1 MNLRIGVTQFCRT
14 SRRTAV
20 ELRLCCAGLLLGG
33 IALSSD
39 VAQAQPDPA
48 QVTIKVTPVAAGIYM
63 LEGGGGNI
71 GISVGNDDVFM
82 IDDQYAP
89 LTPKIRAAIATV
101 SPKPV
106 RFLLNTHWHGDH
118 VGGNENMAGTGAII
132 VAHDNTRKR
141 MTKEQFIAAFNM
153 KVPPSPAAALPIVT
167 FSQSMSL
174 YLNGDSVRAVHFRSA
189 HTDGDVVVTFEK
201 ADVVHMGDIFFN
213 GFYPLVDVGSG
224 GSIDGIIAAVD
235 QVLTRTTART
245 KFIPG
250 HGPLGSRADL
260 VSYRDAV
267 KGVRDR
273 VAALVARRRTL
284 AQVLAAKPSAEY
296 DAKWGGGFLKPDQ
309 FVTILYNDLSRRA
322 R

>member
-1 MNLRIGVTQFCRT
+1 MNPRIDC
-14 SRRTAV
+14 
-20 ELRLCCAGLLLGG
+20 LRLVRGVSRASLMVAA
-33 IALSSD
+33 IALSSSA
-39 VAQAQPDPA
+39 AQAQPDPA
-48 QVTIKVTPVAAGIYM
+48 TVTIKVTPLGTGVYM
-63 LEGGGGNI
+63 LEGAGGNI

-118 VGGNENMAGTGAII
+118 VGGNQEMAGAGAII

-141 MTKEQFIAAFNM
+141 MTKEQFLAAFNM
-153 KVPPSPAAALPIVT
+153 KVPPSPVAALPIVT

-174 YLNGDSVRAVHFRSA
+174 FLNGDSVRAVHFRNA

-201 ADVVHMGDIFFN
+201 ADVVHMGDTFFN
-213 GFYPLVDVGSG
+213 GFYPLVDLSTG

-235 QVLTRTTART
+235 QVLSRTTSKT
-245 KFIPG
+245 KIIPG
-250 HGPLGSRADL
+250 HGPLGTRDDL
-260 VSYRDAV
+260 LRYRTMV
-267 KGVRDR
+267 KTVRDR

-284 AQVLAAKPSAEY
+284 SQVVAAKPTAEF
-296 DAKWGGGFLKPDQ
+296 DAKWGGGFLKPEV
-309 FVTILYNDLSRRA
+309 FVTILYNDLSRR

>member
-1 MNLRIGVTQFCRT
+1 MTKPRLSHGLHRFPRVLTVQSAFWLC
-14 SRRTAV
+14 AV
-20 ELRLCCAGLLLGG
+20 ALAGPE
-33 IALSSD
+33 AE
-39 VAQAQPDPA
+39 AQPDPST
-48 QVTIKVTPVAAGIYM
+48 VTVKVTPVSSGVYM
-63 LEGGGGNI
+63 LEGRGGNI

-89 LTPKIRAAIATV
+89 LTPKVRAAIATV

-118 VGGNENMAGTGAII
+118 VGGNENMAGAGAII

-141 MTKEQFIAAFNM
+141 MSKEQFIAAYNM
-153 KVPPSPAAALPIVT
+153 KVPPSPTAALPIVT

-189 HTDGDVVVTFEK
+189 HTDGDVVVTFEN

-213 GFYPLVDVGSG
+213 GVYPLVDVGSG
-224 GSIDGIIAAVD
+224 GSILGIIAAVD
-235 QVLTRTTART
+235 QVLSRTTART

-250 HGPLGSRADL
+250 HGPLGNRDDL
-260 VSYRDAV
+260 VRYRGMA
-267 KGVRDR
+267 KTVRDR
-273 VAALVARRRTL
+273 IAQLVAQRRTL
-284 AQVLAAKPSAEY
+284 AQVVAAKPTADY

-309 FVTILYNDLSRRA
+309 FVTILYNDLSRRG

>member
-1 MNLRIGVTQFCRT
+1 MNSRIDV
-14 SRRTAV
+14 
-20 ELRLCCAGLLLGG
+20 LRLCRNASLVLAV
-33 IALSSD
+33 IALLSGS
-39 VAQAQPDPA
+39 AQSQPDPS

-63 LEGGGGNI
+63 LEGSGGNI

-118 VGGNENMAGTGAII
+118 VGGNQDMAGAGAII

-141 MTKEQFIAAFNM
+141 MSKEQFIAAFNM
-153 KVPPSPAAALPIVT
+153 KVPPSPTAALPIVT

-213 GFYPLVDVGSG
+213 GFYPLVDLGSG
-224 GSIDGIIAAVD
+224 GSVDGIIAAVD
-235 QVLTRTTART
+235 QVLSRTTART

-260 VSYRDAV
+260 VSYRNAV
-267 KGVRDR
+267 KAVRDR

-284 AQVLAAKPSAEY
+284 AQVVAAKPSAGY

-309 FVTILYNDLSRRA
+309 FVTVLYNDLSRRG